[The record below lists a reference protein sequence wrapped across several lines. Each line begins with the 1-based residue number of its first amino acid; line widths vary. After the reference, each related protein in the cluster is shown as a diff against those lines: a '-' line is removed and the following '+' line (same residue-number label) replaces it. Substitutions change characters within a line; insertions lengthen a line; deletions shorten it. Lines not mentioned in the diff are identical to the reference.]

1 MSDENFSHLRARGSR
16 AYFHVE
22 DETLMIKSR
31 TGDSDP
37 VGAGAD
43 QGMRFLLCP
52 SMDQNRSPPDLTKH
66 IPHGYPLPV

>member
-1 MSDENFSHLRARGSR
+1 MSDENFARLRTRGSR
-16 AYFHVE
+16 TYFHVE

-31 TGDSDP
+31 TGDSDAD
-37 VGAGAD
+37 GAEAD
-43 QGMRFLLCP
+43 QGMRFLLCL